1 MPVAR
6 FSFPIFEGGFNL
18 ADIEAIRT
26 VDDLNNILGR
36 IARLFG
42 FREYCIYDDLRP
54 DPGRAQPSRIVSSL
68 PEAFHAGI
76 DSIHAE
82 GGDDFLQRV
91 WRGSIPA
98 FWSLDTV
105 RAKPD
110 AALAAALLAHFAHY
124 DISCGINIPQM
135 NKIGRLSVLSFSGHR
150 DAMQPDEIEALNYIA
165 ILLLKRFDEIAD
177 EIGSRGQDAI
187 NPMELKFLQ
196 AYADGLE
203 TDMLAQ
209 RFSLSVPTVTF
220 ILESV
225 RRKLHAD
232 TLPHAVAEAIRRGVI
247 D

>member
-1 MPVAR
+1 MSVAR
-6 FSFPIFEGGFNL
+6 FSFPAFEGRFNL

-26 VDDLNNILGR
+26 VDDLNEALGS

-42 FREYCIYDDLRP
+42 FREYCIHDDLQP
-54 DPGRAQPSRIVSSL
+54 APGWAQPSRIVSSL
-68 PEAFHAGI
+68 PEAFHTGI
-76 DSIHAE
+76 DSIHAD
-82 GGDDFLQRV
+82 GRDDFLQHV
-91 WRGSIPA
+91 WRGNIPA

-105 RAKPD
+105 RAKSD
-110 AALAAALLAHFAHY
+110 AAVAAALLAHFAHY

-135 NKIGRLSVLSFSGHR
+135 NKVGRLRVLSFSGHR
-150 DAMQPDEIEALNYIA
+150 DAMQPDKIEALNYIA

-177 EIGSRGQDAI
+177 EVGSSGQDSI

-196 AYADGLE
+196 AYANGME
-203 TDMLAQ
+203 ADMLAQ
-209 RFSLSVPTVTF
+209 KFSLSASTVSF